1 MNQTLISNPI
11 VSIIIIVLVELLIVK
26 ELMVVG
32 RKSD

>member
-11 VSIIIIVLVELLIVK
+11 ASIIIIVLVELLIVK

-32 RKSD
+32 GKSD